1 MGQFSIPRNRA
12 APGTHISKG
21 TMDWPTSA
29 DYGEAV
35 QNLKY
40 SMNDAE
46 LRAGEAAADTF
57 GLPMLWAGGFADVY
71 KIHNPKTENTWA
83 LKCFTRKVTGQE
95 DRYRHI
101 SDHLKK
107 ARLPFMVDFTFLHEG
122 IRIRGQWFPALKMRW
137 VEGGIPLNEFVEEY
151 LERPKMLRQ
160 LLALWPK
167 VASRLRQKEIAH
179 ADLQHGNVLL
189 VPRSDKRLALRLIDY
204 DGMHV
209 PALAGTPS
217 AELGHPAF
225 QHPQRSR
232 EGIYSAEIDRFSH
245 LAIYTA
251 VHSLTVGGKELWE
264 RFNNG
269 DNLLFREDDFQ
280 DPANSEL
287 FHSLWEV
294 PDADCRS
301 LVGRLALACEA
312 PLDKTPLL
320 EDITNGQVHP
330 LLPVEQKAVQ
340 RILGTNAA
348 VIPAA
353 VVEPAEDPFTGPEPI
368 DLSGIEVIWTPPQPE
383 SAEESADIEVQPRRL
398 AWPTPISILR
408 TLDWPLKKIAGEENE
423 ILHNFLRILTLAG
436 FGLLAF
442 LVVTKMPQWMKAANR
457 LIPERNIAV
466 TVPEPQ
472 AEPEPESSNASASP
486 SEAVE
491 LPEDITTGI
500 GLQFKLIPAGEFLM
514 GSPGDDAYKSSN
526 EIPQHRVRITKPF
539 YLGIHEVTQGQYE
552 KVMGGNPS
560 GFKGATLP
568 VEQVSWEDATAFCA
582 KLSGMDEDY
591 DYRLPTEA
599 EWEYACRAGTTTRFS
614 CGDELDPACAW
625 FHANSRRKTHPV
637 GEKLPNPWG
646 LYDMH
651 GNVWEWCSDWYDGDY
666 YGGSPPA
673 DPTGPSTGSYRVS
686 RGGSWLNGAGYCRSA
701 IRRRFRP
708 GTRGN
713 DLGFRVALVPA
724 E

>member
-46 LRAGEAAADTF
+46 LRAGEAATDTF

-137 VEGGIPLNEFVEEY
+137 VEGGIRLNEFVEDY
-151 LERPKMLRQ
+151 LDHPQMLKQ
-160 LLALWPK
+160 LLVLWPK

-251 VHSLTVGGKELWE
+251 VQSLTVGGKELWE

-280 DPANSEL
+280 DPANSEV
-287 FHSLWEV
+287 FHVLWEV

-301 LVGRLALACEA
+301 LVGRLALACDA

-320 EDITNGQVHP
+320 EDVTNGHVRP
-330 LLPVEQKAVQ
+330 LAAAEQKAVQ

-353 VVEPAEDPFTGPEPI
+353 ASQPAEQPPATPEPI
-368 DLSGIEVIWTPPQPE
+368 ADRRVEQTSGTAAESQAPLDLARGEAIGPPLQPAP
-383 SAEESADIEVQPRRL
+383 AEEITAPAVQPRRL
-398 AWPTPISILR
+398 AWPSPLSLLR
-408 TLDWPLKKIAGEENE
+408 ALDWPLKKIAGEENE
-423 ILHNFLRILTLAG
+423 ILHYFLRFLALAG

-442 LVVTKMPQWMKAANR
+442 LVVTR
-457 LIPERNIAV
+457 CRN
-466 TVPEPQ
+466 
-472 AEPEPESSNASASP
+472 
-486 SEAVE
+486 
-491 LPEDITTGI
+491 G
-500 GLQFKLIPAGEFLM
+500 
-514 GSPGDDAYKSSN
+514 
-526 EIPQHRVRITKPF
+526 
-539 YLGIHEVTQGQYE
+539 
-552 KVMGGNPS
+552 
-560 GFKGATLP
+560 
-568 VEQVSWEDATAFCA
+568 
-582 KLSGMDEDY
+582 
-591 DYRLPTEA
+591 
-599 EWEYACRAGTTTRFS
+599 
-614 CGDELDPACAW
+614 
-625 FHANSRRKTHPV
+625 
-637 GEKLPNPWG
+637 
-646 LYDMH
+646 
-651 GNVWEWCSDWYDGDY
+651 
-666 YGGSPPA
+666 
-673 DPTGPSTGSYRVS
+673 
-686 RGGSWLNGAGYCRSA
+686 
-701 IRRRFRP
+701 
-708 GTRGN
+708 
-713 DLGFRVALVPA
+713 
-724 E
+724 